1 MPEIPRHTDQDA
13 AEPSSDA
20 ERSDGSLLR
29 RFQCGQLDAATQLY
43 LRYADRLHAL
53 AAARFAA
60 DLKTRFDPE
69 DVVQSVFRTFLRRAA
84 QGHYDVPHG
93 EELWKLLLVIALNKI
108 RALGSFHRKAKRD
121 VRLTSSGPAFEKAL
135 ESKAH
140 RDEVALTTLRMVI
153 DEVLDTLPAS
163 QRQIIELRF
172 EGYQVEEIALKS
184 ERSKRSVERALQD
197 FRSKLGSLIYEDV

>member
-1 MPEIPRHTDQDA
+1 MPEIPRPSGQDA
-13 AEPSSDA
+13 AASSSAA
-20 ERSDGSLLR
+20 ETSDGSLLR
-29 RFQCGQLDAATQLY
+29 RFQRGQLDAATQLY

-53 AAARFAA
+53 ATARFAA

-69 DVVQSVFRTFLRRAA
+69 DIVQSVFRTFFRRAA

-121 VRLTSSGPAFEKAL
+121 VRMTSSGTSFEKAL
-135 ESKAH
+135 ESKAG
-140 RDEVALTTLRMVI
+140 RDEVSLATLRIVI
-153 DEVLDTLPAS
+153 DEVLNTLPAS

-172 EGYQVEEIALKS
+172 EGYQVEEIARKS

-197 FRSKLGSLIYEDV
+197 FRNKLGSLIYEDV